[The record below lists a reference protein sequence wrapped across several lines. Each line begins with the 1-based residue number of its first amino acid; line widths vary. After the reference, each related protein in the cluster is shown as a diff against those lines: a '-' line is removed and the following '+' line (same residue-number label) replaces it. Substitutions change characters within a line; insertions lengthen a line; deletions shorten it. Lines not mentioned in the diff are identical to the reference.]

1 MLTVFEKTLKTYTGK
16 TLVRSHINDHDA
28 QKIFRDLSTYS
39 LTSTKASLD
48 SSTILSYTTSARLGD
63 GSWKNGTHA
72 FILHWLDQ
80 VRKYKAPVPVADHFS
95 EVPKK
100 TMLQNAVHNIA
111 ELCAVK
117 TTGGST
123 QNPVRGWPHLLAIL
137 QPSVVSCN
145 RVWFTIWYEDLKR
158 IAVVLTTPP
167 SRSIILHN
175 MSANDLISHIKYWR
189 LVKQGIVNLTD
200 TKPQDY
206 DDNKKSFLA
215 HLTQRKVLPPGDI
228 QCVLSDTASCSSGNK
243 TP

>member
-100 TMLQNAVHNIA
+100 TMLQNAVQNIA

-117 TTGGST
+117 QQVAQHKT
-123 QNPVRGWPHLLAIL
+123 QSGVDLTYLQYCNLLLVAATEYDSQFNMKISRGL
-137 QPSVVSCN
+137 Q
-145 RVWFTIWYEDLKR
+145 
-158 IAVVLTTPP
+158 
-167 SRSIILHN
+167 
-175 MSANDLISHIKYWR
+175 
-189 LVKQGIVNLTD
+189 
-200 TKPQDY
+200 
-206 DDNKKSFLA
+206 
-215 HLTQRKVLPPGDI
+215 
-228 QCVLSDTASCSSGNK
+228 
-243 TP
+243 